1 MARKKINL
9 SDDEIRD
16 IIAPELDRA
25 KEWSIQLAGERK
37 KCRELYDMAP
47 LGNEVEG
54 FSSSVA
60 STVFEVVEWLKPGF
74 SDIFTHSDFFT
85 VKMQNQEQGERV
97 KSIVRHQLFT
107 QQNGPRII
115 REYIDSALKYH
126 VSVLKTCYVEE
137 FDDVEEEY
145 DGISMEEADYLQQQG
160 VQLVKY
166 DEVQGVDAMGQP
178 MSWLENV
185 KAIRREIK
193 FKGPKVMPIPV
204 WEFFIT
210 PGEKDIDSARLVAH
224 VVPKRLHD
232 IKAGE
237 NSGIYKKGS
246 FAKLKA
252 HAAEN
257 MEEPV
262 YRDERMEQYEQDG
275 LSIDENTGAMDQ
287 HEAAIAARR
296 IDVWEIYTS
305 LDIDNDGLLEPVIV
319 RMADGIIL
327 NVEENPYKRPPFR
340 AGRMLE
346 VAHRFEGK
354 ALPLVLE
361 SDQKELTNLSRL
373 FVDAAAEAAYPTAIS
388 GDSEFIRQW
397 MDRSIGDGLFVQ
409 GDPNAKVAFPRAP
422 GPDQNVIKAIEMR
435 EGIVERKSGVSRY
448 NQGVDANS
456 LNKMLCIHTP
466 VPLADGDYIPLGQVE
481 DGDRIIG
488 ADGFPVTVVKAHEIH
503 DPERAYRIVFA
514 SGEEIIAGGEHLWTV
529 QTQSDKFQGKSRTI
543 DTDTLYLRKNKFAE
557 NIYIP
562 RVQRPEIENP
572 ETPPIDPYILGVWLG
587 DGHSWSPRVT
597 TMDEHV
603 VNRLKKW
610 AADNGCEVSPSKNQN
625 AGKATTYYIKG
636 RGFYSKMRA
645 LNLIRRGREDDY
657 SVIGKHIPE
666 VYFHASYADRLEL
679 LRGLM
684 DTDGCHHSGALCV
697 FSQKDGRLLGDVTR
711 LIESLGGWWNES
723 TVDAGALAKGGQRY
737 VNITFHIFDNPFSL
751 PAKAD
756 KWRAP
761 MRNTTTQPIITV
773 EPVDIRPMRCLTVDA
788 PDGLFCVGRK
798 FTVTHNTATGIS
810 IISSAGQQRQKSSAR
825 ILGEALADV
834 IRDMIEINRMWPPYI
849 EDADLQPEDGL
860 FAQQLSIEIEV
871 GVGPQDRMAQS
882 QFLAQH
888 QQWLTGFAI
897 PAGGATVEHAIKTQ
911 AKIGKLQGVP
921 FDGLMMSKEEVAQ
934 AQGMQQQMAQL
945 QQQMEQMGQQ
955 IEQAGQFIQKLQ
967 QENQSLQQ
975 KAAANGPERKMAELQ
990 ADMQVERA
998 KIEKDIQVAREK
1010 LAADMQMEREKLAA
1024 DILLARERMM
1034 MDAQARMTQ
1043 PVTEEQ

>member
-16 IIAPELDRA
+16 IITPELDRA

-115 REYIDSALKYH
+115 REYLDSALKYH

-145 DGISMEEADYLQQQG
+145 ERLSIEEAQMLEQQG
-160 VQLVKY
+160 VQITKY
-166 DEVQGVDAMGQP
+166 DEVSGVDPMTMQP
-178 MSWLENV
+178 IAWLENV

-246 FAKLKA
+246 YKKLKD

-388 GDSEFIRQW
+388 GDPEFVRQW
-397 MDRSIGDGLFVQ
+397 ADRSIGDALYVQ
-409 GDPNAKVAFPRAP
+409 GDPNSKVAFPRAP

-456 LNKMLCIHTP
+456 LNK
-466 VPLADGDYIPLGQVE
+466 
-481 DGDRIIG
+481 
-488 ADGFPVTVVKAHEIH
+488 
-503 DPERAYRIVFA
+503 
-514 SGEEIIAGGEHLWTV
+514 
-529 QTQSDKFQGKSRTI
+529 
-543 DTDTLYLRKNKFAE
+543 
-557 NIYIP
+557 
-562 RVQRPEIENP
+562 
-572 ETPPIDPYILGVWLG
+572 
-587 DGHSWSPRVT
+587 
-597 TMDEHV
+597 
-603 VNRLKKW
+603 
-610 AADNGCEVSPSKNQN
+610 
-625 AGKATTYYIKG
+625 
-636 RGFYSKMRA
+636 
-645 LNLIRRGREDDY
+645 
-657 SVIGKHIPE
+657 
-666 VYFHASYADRLEL
+666 
-679 LRGLM
+679 
-684 DTDGCHHSGALCV
+684 
-697 FSQKDGRLLGDVTR
+697 
-711 LIESLGGWWNES
+711 
-723 TVDAGALAKGGQRY
+723 
-737 VNITFHIFDNPFSL
+737 
-751 PAKAD
+751 
-756 KWRAP
+756 
-761 MRNTTTQPIITV
+761 
-773 EPVDIRPMRCLTVDA
+773 
-788 PDGLFCVGRK
+788 
-798 FTVTHNTATGIS
+798 TATGIS

-849 EDADLQPEDGL
+849 EDADLQPEEGL

-882 QFLAQH
+882 HFLAQH
-888 QQWLTGFAI
+888 QQWLTAYAI
-897 PAGGATVEHAIKTQ
+897 PSGVAKPEHSVKTQ

-921 FDGLMMSKEEVAQ
+921 FDGLMMSEDEVAQ

-945 QQQMEQMGQQ
+945 QQQMQQMGQQ

-975 KAAANGPERKMAELQ
+975 KAQANGPEQKMAELQ

-998 KIEKDIQVAREK
+998 KIEKDLQVAREK

-1034 MDAQARMTQ
+1034 MDAQNKPAPTQ
-1043 PVTEEQ
+1043 EQ